1 LRLLRGRGLGRLGR
15 RGGGAWLGEEEV
27 GVLVKGEEAREG
39 EVEGVY
45 EGLGRRVEGMKMG
58 DGD

>member
-1 LRLLRGRGLGRLGR
+1 LGGGW
-15 RGGGAWLGEEEV
+15 GGGAWLGEEEV